1 MSVTMTNPEYYPLTL
16 FYIEISG
23 MFIDVMRD
31 QMASDR
37 IYEIMDG
44 VV

>member
-1 MSVTMTNPEYYPLTL
+1 MMNPGYYPLTL
-16 FYIEISG
+16 FYIERLR
-23 MFIDVMRD
+23 MFIDVKRD

-37 IYEIMDG
+37 IYEIVDC